1 MGEDLFGM
9 AAIDRS
15 VDHSINL
22 EFDGDSYRA
31 NTRLA

>member
-9 AAIDRS
+9 AIDRS

-22 EFDGDSYRA
+22 EFDGDNYRA